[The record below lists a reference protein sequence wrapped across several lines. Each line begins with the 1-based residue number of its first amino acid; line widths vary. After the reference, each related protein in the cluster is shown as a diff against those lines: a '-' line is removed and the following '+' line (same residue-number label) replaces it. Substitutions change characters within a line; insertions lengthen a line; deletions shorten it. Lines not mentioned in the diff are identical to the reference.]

1 MKKVDTID
9 NLSVAGGIAM
19 FGFGL
24 IIGASISGLI
34 GFTLLGF
41 GGTYVVCKA
50 LQVIW
55 DHIE

>member
-1 MKKVDTID
+1 MEKASTID

-24 IIGASISGLI
+24 IIGASIGGLI

-41 GGTYVVCKA
+41 GGTYVVCKTI
-50 LQVIW
+50 QVMW
-55 DHIE
+55 DHME